1 MTANYYAINAWRE
14 IFARVFHNL
23 PCQYGNTPEWL
34 VNPTTKRALKLDLF
48 YPDLGVAA
56 RFEGMTVKGVGRLS
70 DEEKEYQDQ
79 RDDTRAEICRAHG
92 VELVRIDAKGEEA
105 VPQLDALIS
114 AINRAGRVI
123 QQSERSNAE
132 KSKLMAAVGEAR
144 TRAGDL
150 RAAIARNEAQMMANL
165 SDAWRDREAGYAA
178 APAAKPAPA
187 PRATA
192 AAAAALAE
200 GQRVRHERFGEGVV
214 TALCAADDHDKKVTI
229 LFDAQQERTF
239 LLSLVYDKL
248 QPLPA

>member
-1 MTANYYAINAWRE
+1 MPANYYAINAWRE
-14 IFARVFHNL
+14 IFARVFHNM
-23 PCQYGNTPEWL
+23 PCQYGNMPEWL

-48 YPDLGVAA
+48 YPDLGIAA
-56 RFEGMTVKGVGRLS
+56 RFEGMTIKGVGRQS

-79 RDDTRAEICRAHG
+79 RDDTRAQICRDHG

-105 VPQLDALIS
+105 VPQMDTLVA

-123 QQSERSNAE
+123 QQGERSNAE
-132 KSKLMAAVGEAR
+132 KAKLMAAIGEAR

-150 RAAIARNEAQMMANL
+150 RAALARNEMQMLANL

-178 APAAKPAPA
+178 GPAPLPKPPA
-187 PRATA
+187 PRASA
-192 AAAAALAE
+192 SALAE
-200 GQRVRHERFGEGVV
+200 GQRVRHERFGDGVV
-214 TALCAADDHDKKVTI
+214 TSLLSAEGNDKKITI

-239 LLSLVYDKL
+239 LLSLVHDKL